1 MYILGAQIFRLDEN
15 IRADSF
21 SVQDYLRDENR
32 EVNHHGRVRNV
43 GDDDDSVTEG
53 ERVDTPLRNN
63 WVDDEQLK
71 LDLVSRREDVQV
83 SLLFFCRI

>member
-1 MYILGAQIFRLDEN
+1 M
-15 IRADSF
+15 
-21 SVQDYLRDENR
+21 
-32 EVNHHGRVRNV
+32 NHHGRVRNV
-43 GDDDDSVTEG
+43 GDDDESVTEG